1 MNRAGRP
8 GAPTGKPAIHRGSS
22 VVKMRTDRGSILAA
36 TASFPRRDASGDRQ
50 DPLDPAV
57 PKQGD
62 RAASAP
68 SILQIDQCR
77 DFGEARTNVALDL
90 RLQSPTPGC
99 GRDRKRV
106 V

>member
-1 MNRAGRP
+1 MIRAGMP
-8 GAPTGKPAIHRGSS
+8 GAPTGKPAMHRSSS
-22 VVKMRTDRGSILAA
+22 VVKMRTDRGSMLAA

-50 DPLDPAV
+50 DHLDPAV

-68 SILQIDQCR
+68 SILQTDQCR

-90 RLQSPTPGC
+90 RLPSHTQG
-99 GRDRKRV
+99 
-106 V
+106 